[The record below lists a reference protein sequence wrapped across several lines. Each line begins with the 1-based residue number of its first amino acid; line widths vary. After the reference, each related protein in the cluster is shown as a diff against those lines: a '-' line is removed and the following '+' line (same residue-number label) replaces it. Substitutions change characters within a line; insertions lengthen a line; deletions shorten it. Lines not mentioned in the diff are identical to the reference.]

1 MELWQLTA
9 REEIRDLVT
18 RYNSNGDSGRFAH
31 VIELFAGDA
40 VMELRDRL
48 YTGHAEIITIFTG
61 AQQQIRSGESP
72 AYVRHYTATHQI
84 DLIDHDTATGRLY
97 YAVVSPIGLDH
108 WGRYIDDY
116 RCVDGQWRF
125 ARRRVTV
132 DGQAA
137 DSVMGRG

>member
-31 VIELFAGDA
+31 